1 MLHVEQKLWFIADE
15 YADPAKAVEATSTTG
30 EQVVYWFLQSTK
42 GSTRQDIIRWS
53 GLSERTAER
62 AIKRLQDA
70 GVIIGR

>member
-15 YADPAKAVEATSTTG
+15 YADSANALGVLKGSG
-30 EQVVYWFLQSTK
+30 EGVVYWFLQSTK

-70 GVIIGR
+70 GIIIGR